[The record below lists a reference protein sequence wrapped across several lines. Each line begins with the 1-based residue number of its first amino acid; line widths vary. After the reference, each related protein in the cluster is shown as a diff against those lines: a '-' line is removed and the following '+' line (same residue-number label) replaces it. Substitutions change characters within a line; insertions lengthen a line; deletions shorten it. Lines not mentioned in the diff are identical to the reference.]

1 MEEFEKPDT
10 SHLVLKPKEVIL
22 TDRRAV
28 PGDGTAIS
36 VQLIHEQ
43 NRIAQEKASK
53 GRRRGRPAAPGKPA
67 VALAPPP
74 GFKAVEIER
83 VNPSVRPDDEEAISV
98 PEMLKENKIAEV
110 ESGLA
115 DVKRPKKRKSR
126 RNRDFILLV
135 GTIDTAIIIY
145 MTIMQDTVA
154 FVYGIAGITLVTSMS
169 AWIIKSRQRTAC
181 SARSALET

>member
-10 SHLVLKPKEVIL
+10 SHLVLKPKEIVP
-22 TDRRAV
+22 TDRRAL

-36 VQLIHEQ
+36 VQLIHGQ
-43 NRIAQEKASK
+43 NRIAEEKASEGK
-53 GRRRGRPAAPGKPA
+53 RRGRPAAPAKPA
-67 VALAPPP
+67 AAPPPP
-74 GFKAVEIER
+74 GFKAAEIER
-83 VNPSVRPDDEEAISV
+83 VNPAVRPDDEEAISV
-98 PEMLKENKIAEV
+98 PEILKENKIAEV

-115 DVKRPKKRKSR
+115 DVKPPQRRKSR

-145 MTIMQDTVA
+145 MRVMQDTVA

-169 AWIIKSRQRTAC
+169 AWIMYVVN
-181 SARSALET
+181 EDY